1 MGNNNE
7 IRQRMEICRNV
18 LLALVWIFG
27 IAEMIGGIVMIKQ
40 SYYLRPFGIAAII
53 VSILGSIIGHFLVNV
68 VLAIPFILLNNGDYL
83 AAIVP
88 EEKQLGIN
96 DISVDKQK
104 EGKVEKIYNTNSKYY
119 FSPDFPYVDPGII
132 FFTKNETVLYH
143 EPTETSNRV
152 TDISKNTKVLV
163 LKRDNPDNIW
173 WSCIRTTNGIEGWL
187 KEIYLE
193 KRK

>member
-7 IRQRMEICRNV
+7 IRQRMEICRKV

-27 IAEMIGGIVMIKQ
+27 IAEMIGGISMIKE

-88 EEKQLGIN
+88 ERKQLGIN
-96 DISVDKQK
+96 NIPFDKQK
-104 EGKVEKIYNTNSKYY
+104 DG
-119 FSPDFPYVDPGII
+119 G
-132 FFTKNETVLYH
+132 NELGA
-143 EPTETSNRV
+143 EFIV
-152 TDISKNTKVLV
+152 TDKKRLFKEQSLFAEVVKYMQKGTKIKLLSEHDDSGTKWLYVETTTGEKGYCV
-163 LKRDNPDNIW
+163 KGDINPA
-173 WSCIRTTNGIEGWL
+173 
-187 KEIYLE
+187 
-193 KRK
+193 